1 MPLRAPKKGHLLL
14 DYFLPAL
21 ISLVCLFAATGLARH
36 FTKSAALRSTLSVVL
51 VILGLLISFF
61 FFFGLGTLR
70 RSHQQP
76 APTHGSIE
84 APALHSPVRL
94 S

>member
-1 MPLRAPKKGHLLL
+1 ML

-21 ISLVCLFAATGLARH
+21 ISLVCLFAVTGLARH

-70 RSHQQP
+70 RGHQQP